1 MKYEWVEWWAYKGWD
16 YLVKYIE
23 MVICGYGTEYEINFG
38 QVLTKLKQ
46 VHASKS
52 S

>member
-1 MKYEWVEWWAYKGWD
+1 MKYEWVKWWAYKGWD

-38 QVLTKLKQ
+38 
-46 VHASKS
+46 
-52 S
+52 